1 MNSGHLLVIDDEPD
15 IARFIGTVAE
25 GLGYEVTVTTEAD
38 QFIDA
43 YNGKNPNVIVVDV
56 VMPDIDGIE
65 LVKFLAEAGC
75 KARVLVI
82 SGYTERYLDNTRTLG
97 EAFGLSSITAMR
109 KPIEL
114 NQLEAFLSTEA

>member
-38 QFIDA
+38 AFIDA
-43 YNGKNPNVIVVDV
+43 YNRKNPDVIVVDV
-56 VMPDIDGIE
+56 VMANIDGIE
-65 LVKFLAEAGC
+65 LVKYLAEVGC
-75 KARVLVI
+75 DARVLVI
-82 SGYTERYLDNTRTLG
+82 SGYTERYLDNTRILG

-109 KPIEL
+109 KPIEM
-114 NQLEAFLSTEA
+114 NQLEEFLSTEA

>member
-38 QFIDA
+38 AFIDA
-43 YNGKNPNVIVVDV
+43 YNRKNPDVIVVDV
-56 VMPDIDGIE
+56 VMANIDGIE
-65 LVKFLAEAGC
+65 LVKYLAEVGC
-75 KARVLVI
+75 DARVLVI
-82 SGYTERYLDNTRTLG
+82 SGYTERYLDNTKTLG

>member
-43 YNGKNPNVIVVDV
+43 YNEKNPDVIVVDV
-56 VMPDIDGIE
+56 VMPNIDGIE
-65 LVKFLAEAGC
+65 LVKYLAQAGC
-75 KARVLVI
+75 SARVLVI
-82 SGYTERYLDNTRTLG
+82 SGYTERYLDNTKTLG
-97 EAFGLSSITAMR
+97 EAFGLNSITAMR

-114 NQLEAFLSTEA
+114 NQLEAFLSAEA

>member
-15 IARFIGTVAE
+15 IGRFIGTVAE

-38 QFIDA
+38 KFIDA
-43 YNGKNPNVIVVDV
+43 YNEKNPDVIVVDV
-56 VMPDIDGIE
+56 VMPNIDGIE
-65 LVKFLAEAGC
+65 LVKYLAQAGC
-75 KARVLVI
+75 DARVLVI

-97 EAFGLSSITAMR
+97 EAFGLASITAMR

-114 NQLEAFLSTEA
+114 TQLEAFLSAET

>member
-43 YNGKNPNVIVVDV
+43 YNGKNPDVIVVDV
-56 VMPDIDGIE
+56 VMPNIDGIE
-65 LVKFLAEAGC
+65 LVKYLAQAGC
-75 KARVLVI
+75 AARVLVI
-82 SGYTERYLDNTRTLG
+82 SGYTERYLDNTKALG